1 MLLND
6 PNPLRIVNLAMVRA
20 VHYVQCV
27 DRGASLRV
35 NSGKR
40 HQDIFAIEAAEDIV
54 KQTDPVRGLKF
65 NERISWMRL
74 VVDCDTSR
82 KFNSHRGAR
91 ARALRFFD
99 GWREVKALV
108 LKCSA
113 QRLLYKL
120 EIARTGNG
128 LRFRVA
134 HAENTKHRVI
144 AARENIGA

>member
-27 DRGASLRV
+27 ERGASLRV
-35 NSGKR
+35 TSGKR
-40 HQDIFAIEAAEDIV
+40 HQDICAIEAAEDVV

-65 NERISWMRL
+65 NERISWVRL
-74 VVDCDTSR
+74 VIDCYASR

-99 GWREVKALV
+99 GWDKVKALI
-108 LKCSA
+108 LARPA
-113 QRLLYKL
+113 QRLLDKL
-120 EIARTGNG
+120 EIAWVGNG
-128 LRFRVA
+128 LRFRIA
-134 HAENTKHRVI
+134 HAENAEHRI
-144 AARENIGA
+144 ISARENIGA